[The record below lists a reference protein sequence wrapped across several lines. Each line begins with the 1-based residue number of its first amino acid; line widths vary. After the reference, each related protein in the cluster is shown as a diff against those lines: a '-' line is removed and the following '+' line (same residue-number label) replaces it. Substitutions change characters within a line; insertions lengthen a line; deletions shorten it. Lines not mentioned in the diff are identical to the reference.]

1 MEKNIYKKLHDA
13 CLNAGTVKKADKKSG
28 MHFNPLLHDDV
39 QQVAVE
45 ALLSEGLYPTCSYQT
60 STQNDHVLVICT
72 LTVTDVDA
80 PSNQIIIDGCS
91 AMGELDKF
99 GTGQATS
106 YSRKYAFLNLL
117 NLKTGVIDDDG
128 HKAKSFNGNK
138 KSSKNNKDWETVSVK
153 EIINSIQSSKNWS
166 DLNFIKNIKYKS
178 CFDNAIKHHPSVY
191 KMIMDHYEQKEM
203 MFKR

>member
-1 MEKNIYKKLHDA
+1 MEKSIYKKLHDA

-45 ALLSEGLYPTCSYQT
+45 ALLSEGLYPTCS
-60 STQNDHVLVICT
+60 STQSDHVLVICT

-99 GTGQATS
+99 GTGQAMS

-138 KSSKNNKDWETVSVK
+138 KSSKNNRDWETVSVK
-153 EIINSIQSSKNWS
+153 EIINSIQASKNWS
-166 DLNFIKNIKYKS
+166 DLNFVKNVKYKS

-203 MFKR
+203 MFKQ